1 MRGRFAAML
10 TVLLG
15 IGIGVVT
22 ASGAF
27 DGVFASTAQAP
38 PPDAPVTVVWT
49 GNGTTNGQCD
59 DNSATAGQ
67 QQDWLFILT
76 SPTGSSWTLTAT
88 FQNSGTQVVDGTQQG
103 DGSIHFDVITSLND
117 TLLSASATNGTAN
130 SVLTVSHCTGVTSGT
145 TTTTTTTTTTPKK
158 PPPPPPTTTSPTTA
172 PSSPTT
178 APTTATTKP
187 PTTFFVPAP
196 QITAIPPS
204 ASFTG

>member
-1 MRGRFAAML
+1 MRGRLGSVIA
-10 TVLLG
+10 VVVG

-22 ASGAF
+22 ATGAF

-38 PPDAPVTVVWT
+38 PPDTPVTVVWT
-49 GNGTTNGQCD
+49 GNGTTNGLCD
-59 DNSATAGQ
+59 DNSATSGQ

-130 SVLTVSHCTGVTSGT
+130 SVLTVSHCTGVTTG
-145 TTTTTTTTTTPKK
+145 TTTTTTTTTPKA
-158 PPPPPPTTTSPTTA
+158 PPPPPPTTST
-172 PSSPTT
+172 
-178 APTTATTKP
+178 TTATTT
-187 PTTFFVPAP
+187 PTTPTTTPLVPSTLFVPASRAFAVP
-196 QITAIPPS
+196 GPS